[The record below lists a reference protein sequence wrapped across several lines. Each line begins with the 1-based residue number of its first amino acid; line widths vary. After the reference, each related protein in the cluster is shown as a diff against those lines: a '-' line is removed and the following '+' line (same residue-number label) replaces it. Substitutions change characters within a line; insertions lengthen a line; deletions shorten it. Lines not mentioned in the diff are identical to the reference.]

1 MRKVL
6 LIVAMLLV
14 VSPVMASV
22 DINVV
27 QEDTH
32 GPVDSNSQH
41 RAAQVRVGYTG
52 STHVRAFAL
61 NISVDNG
68 CTIGKIRDF
77 NVGENNSVKQGYGIF
92 PGRFRAFVNAA
103 TPDACYMNAYPN
115 GNYNPTPPWADP
127 GTTGTGLDM
136 NTIIVE
142 MGYLGAGDSN
152 RPAQTGTLFKIDV
165 NAYDFQGTAHVT
177 VSADA
182 MRGGVVD
189 KDTNATTT
197 DTNLPFTVD
206 VCFPTTC
213 VNVPTFGPCPNMAD
227 VNAAILAANLTVGTI
242 TYEVNCACPNGTV
255 LRITTTGCIAV
266 GSPVNY
272 VVSNGNTVPNI
283 TTPPVTKAAADAAL
297 TAAGFVPNGTGSV
310 SCTGTYGYTLTQDSG
325 CKEVGST
332 VNYTYETGKIIA
344 AEVGQPKATAEQAW
358 TGQGFTLGTAT
369 PVVSCPA
376 GVILSQDNGC
386 HAQGYAVNYSY
397 SVAPTSPNIV
407 NKTMSDA
414 NATLA
419 ALGITVGTITYEPNG
434 LKTALTV
441 DRQSPPAGTATCGPV
456 NYVVDT
462 NCLYA
467 TRVFSLYGT
476 VTFTVTTAQVT
487 LWNTLGR
494 PNCWCCV
501 AQKRG
506 NGVYAPS
513 STASKTDALDFA
525 AVKNAANWSKNDT
538 AAANVCLDFNLSGKI
553 DALDLAIV
561 KNANNWSK
569 VTGPGPL
576 CQ

>member
-1 MRKVL
+1 
-6 LIVAMLLV
+6 
-14 VSPVMASV
+14 
-22 DINVV
+22 
-27 QEDTH
+27 
-32 GPVDSNSQH
+32 
-41 RAAQVRVGYTG
+41 
-52 STHVRAFAL
+52 
-61 NISVDNG
+61 
-68 CTIGKIRDF
+68 
-77 NVGENNSVKQGYGIF
+77 
-92 PGRFRAFVNAA
+92 
-103 TPDACYMNAYPN
+103 
-115 GNYNPTPPWADP
+115 
-127 GTTGTGLDM
+127 
-136 NTIIVE
+136 
-142 MGYLGAGDSN
+142 
-152 RPAQTGTLFKIDV
+152 
-165 NAYDFQGTAHVT
+165 
-177 VSADA
+177 
-182 MRGGVVD
+182 
-189 KDTNATTT
+189 
-197 DTNLPFTVD
+197 
-206 VCFPTTC
+206 
-213 VNVPTFGPCPNMAD
+213 
-227 VNAAILAANLTVGTI
+227 
-242 TYEVNCACPNGTV
+242 
-255 LRITTTGCIAV
+255 
-266 GSPVNY
+266 
-272 VVSNGNTVPNI
+272 
-283 TTPPVTKAAADAAL
+283 
-297 TAAGFVPNGTGSV
+297 
-310 SCTGTYGYTLTQDSG
+310 
-325 CKEVGST
+325 
-332 VNYTYETGKIIA
+332 
-344 AEVGQPKATAEQAW
+344 EQAW

-376 GVILSQDNGC
+376 GVILSQSTGC

>member
-6 LIVAMLLV
+6 LIVTMLLA
-14 VSPVMASV
+14 VSSVMASV

-27 QEDTH
+27 QEGTYSTPD
-32 GPVDSNSQH
+32 GNK
-41 RAAQVRVGYTG
+41 AAILRVGYTG

-61 NISVDNG
+61 NLSIDSN
-68 CTIGKIRDF
+68 CTFWNIYDF
-77 NVGENNSVKQGYGIF
+77 NVGENNSAKQGYGIF
-92 PGRFRAFVNAA
+92 PGRFRAFVNPA

-115 GNYNPTPPWADP
+115 GNYNPLTAWNDP
-127 GTTGTGLDM
+127 GTTNTGIGYH
-136 NTIIVE
+136 TIIVE
-142 MGYLGAGDSN
+142 MGYLGATDAN
-152 RPAQTGTLFKIDV
+152 RPAQTGTLFRIDV
-165 NAYDFQGTAHVT
+165 NANGFTGTAHLT
-177 VSADA
+177 VSADT

-206 VCFPTTC
+206 VCIPGLPPC
-213 VNVPTFGPCPNMAD
+213 VNVPSFGPCPNMTD
-227 VNAAILAANLTVGTI
+227 VNTAILAAGLTVGTI
-242 TYEVNCACPNGTV
+242 TYEVNCVCPYGHV
-255 LRITTTGCIAV
+255 LRIITTGCIAL
-266 GSPVNY
+266 GSPVDY
-272 VVSNGNTVPNI
+272 VVSNSNTVPNI
-283 TTPPVTKAAADAAL
+283 ITPPVTKAAADAAL

-325 CKEVGST
+325 CEQVGST